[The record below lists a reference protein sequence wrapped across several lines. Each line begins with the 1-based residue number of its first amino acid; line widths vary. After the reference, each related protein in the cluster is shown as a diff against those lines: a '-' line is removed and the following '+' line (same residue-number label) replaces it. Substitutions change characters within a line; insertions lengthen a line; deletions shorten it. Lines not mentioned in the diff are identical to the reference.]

1 MSRKTNQTIKYIM
14 DPTKER
20 YLKYVQTTLMELAR
34 EQYPGDTNLQRIFLI
49 GFMYAQLAEAMYAD
63 SYAVNR
69 FKSCVDKTKK
79 RTKTNPR
86 YVRK

>member
-1 MSRKTNQTIKYIM
+1 M

-20 YLKYVQTTLMELAR
+20 YLRYVQSTLMELAQ

-63 SYAVNR
+63 SYAYKR
-69 FKSCVDKTKK
+69 FNDCVDKTKK

-86 YVRK
+86 YGRK